1 MEKYKLQKKWQKDNM
16 KQIKATFKT
25 EFVNDFKNALEILD
39 LKQSDIIR
47 QAMQDVIDN
56 SKK

>member
-47 QAMQDVIDN
+47 QAMQEVIDK